1 MPKSGPQLHLTMKTY
16 PCMNSWGTQAT
27 STSSSPD
34 MRTAANEVLPPKT
47 DSMSKSCYLSETSN
61 DYIQNIMVP
70 TLIELGTDAP
80 LSDAATNP
88 GMGLLLSLSEKLD
101 SSVDTHAFESE
112 PSSSAALCSDPFAQ
126 SAPKPTSSFNLMA
139 QCSPSAPN
147 HHLSNDISLLS
158 SQLAPSFDPSSH
170 LDSIASAASAAAAT
184 QYQEAAAFHE
194 RQQYQGLTPQR
205 TQVSPRLSPAPGAY
219 TFLPTPKPPPS
230 HQSLAR
236 RTSNHDF
243 SMDTHKLEDKVDAS
257 SAEGPTVTSS
267 IVPHTSNADFS
278 LSQALN
284 VQAHSESVLPLSH
297 PSSVGITPRI
307 APMCVGAS
315 GSTSLDET
323 TKKIQAQQQQ
333 IRTALGQPTD
343 GLQQPFSTSVQPEKR
358 SISTSTDDAKRV
370 KTDTDIAI
378 QERSP
383 KQEAVQKRFQCPKCF
398 RAFARAYNLSTHLS
412 THDPDPSRA
421 KPFPC
426 PYRSCRAEGGRSFS
440 RKHDLQR
447 HVASV
452 HEWEPEPGIHG
463 DSGDVGEGQDTGG
476 LASLGLGTPGKKFR
490 CEQCGRAFVRRDA
503 LRRHHCDAAA
513 SRAPLFDK
521 KTTTAVA
528 SVPMPPS
535 HSSASVAPARAL
547 PGDVMQRVTLQ
558 LMNKADPKAV
568 SAFTHDTAAMPMAP
582 RMDHSSDKR
591 ADTTRMQQSASSNIA
606 TASAT

>member
-1 MPKSGPQLHLTMKTY
+1 MPKSGPQLHLTMKTF
-16 PCMNSWGTQAT
+16 PCMNSWGTQAA

-34 MRTAANEVLPPKT
+34 MRTSANEVLPPKT
-47 DSMSKSCYLSETSN
+47 DSMSKSSYLSETSN

-112 PSSSAALCSDPFAQ
+112 PSSSASLCSNPFAQ

-194 RQQYQGLTPQR
+194 RQQRQGLTPQR

-219 TFLPTPKPPPS
+219 AFLPTPNPLPS

-236 RTSNHDF
+236 RTSNHGLN
-243 SMDTHKLEDKVDAS
+243 MDAPKLEDKVDVS
-257 SAEGPTVTSS
+257 STKGTAVTPS
-267 IVPHTSNADFS
+267 IMPPTSNANFS
-278 LSQALN
+278 LNQALHE
-284 VQAHSESVLPLSH
+284 QARSESVLPFSH
-297 PSSVGITPRI
+297 PPSVGIAPRI

-315 GSTSLDET
+315 GSTPLDET
-323 TKKIQAQQQQ
+323 TKKIQAQQQL
-333 IRTALGQPTD
+333 IRTALAQPTD
-343 GLQQPFSTSVQPEKR
+343 GLQQSFSTSVQPEKR
-358 SISTSTDDAKRV
+358 SISTNTDDAKRV

-378 QERSP
+378 QERSS

-503 LRRHHCDAAA
+503 LRRHHCDAAT
-513 SRAPLFDK
+513 SQAPLFDK
-521 KTTTAVA
+521 KATTSVA
-528 SVPMPPS
+528 SVPMPLS
-535 HSSASVAPARAL
+535 HSSASVAPARPF
-547 PGDVMQRVTLQ
+547 PGDVAQRVTLQ
-558 LMNKADPKAV
+558 LVNKADPKAV
-568 SAFTHDTAAMPMAP
+568 SAFAHDAAAMPTAP
-582 RMDHSSDKR
+582 QMDHGTDKP
-591 ADTTRMQQSASSNIA
+591 ADAARMQQSASSNIA

>member
-1 MPKSGPQLHLTMKTY
+1 M
-16 PCMNSWGTQAT
+16 
-27 STSSSPD
+27 
-34 MRTAANEVLPPKT
+34 
-47 DSMSKSCYLSETSN
+47 
-61 DYIQNIMVP
+61 
-70 TLIELGTDAP
+70 
-80 LSDAATNP
+80 
-88 GMGLLLSLSEKLD
+88 
-101 SSVDTHAFESE
+101 
-112 PSSSAALCSDPFAQ
+112 
-126 SAPKPTSSFNLMA
+126 
-139 QCSPSAPN
+139 
-147 HHLSNDISLLS
+147 
-158 SQLAPSFDPSSH
+158 
-170 LDSIASAASAAAAT
+170 
-184 QYQEAAAFHE
+184 
-194 RQQYQGLTPQR
+194 
-205 TQVSPRLSPAPGAY
+205 
-219 TFLPTPKPPPS
+219 
-230 HQSLAR
+230 
-236 RTSNHDF
+236 
-243 SMDTHKLEDKVDAS
+243 
-257 SAEGPTVTSS
+257 
-267 IVPHTSNADFS
+267 
-278 LSQALN
+278 
-284 VQAHSESVLPLSH
+284 
-297 PSSVGITPRI
+297 
-307 APMCVGAS
+307 
-315 GSTSLDET
+315 
-323 TKKIQAQQQQ
+323 Q

-535 HSSASVAPARAL
+535 HSSASVAPARPL

-568 SAFTHDTAAMPMAP
+568 SAFAHDAAAMPMVP
-582 RMDHSSDKR
+582 QMDHGTDKP
-591 ADTTRMQQSASSNIA
+591 ADAARMQQSASSNIA

>member
-1 MPKSGPQLHLTMKTY
+1 MSKSGPQLHLSMKTY
-16 PCMNSWGTQAT
+16 PCINSWGTQAA
-27 STSSSPD
+27 SASSSPD

-47 DSMSKSCYLSETSN
+47 DSLSKSCYLSETSN

-101 SSVDTHAFESE
+101 SSVDAHAFESE
-112 PSSSAALCSDPFAQ
+112 PSSPAALSSDPYAQ
-126 SAPKPTSSFNLMA
+126 SAPKSTSSFNLVT

-147 HHLSNDISLLS
+147 HHLSNDITLLS

-170 LDSIASAASAAAAT
+170 LDSIASAASVAAAT

-194 RQQYQGLTPQR
+194 RQQRRGLTPQR
-205 TQVSPRLSPAPGAY
+205 AQSSPRLSPAPGAY
-219 TFLPTPKPPPS
+219 AFLPTPNPLPS

-236 RTSNHDF
+236 RTSNHGLN
-243 SMDTHKLEDKVDAS
+243 MDAPKLEDKVDVS
-257 SAEGPTVTSS
+257 STKGTAVTPS
-267 IVPHTSNADFS
+267 IVPPTSNANFS
-278 LSQALN
+278 LNQALHE
-284 VQAHSESVLPLSH
+284 QARSESVLPFSH
-297 PSSVGITPRI
+297 PPSVGIAPRI

-315 GSTSLDET
+315 GSTPLDET
-323 TKKIQAQQQQ
+323 TKKIQAQQQL
-333 IRTALGQPTD
+333 IRTALAQPTD
-343 GLQQPFSTSVQPEKR
+343 GLQQSFSTSVQPEKR
-358 SISTSTDDAKRV
+358 SISTNTDDAKRV

-378 QERSP
+378 QERSS

-503 LRRHHCDAAA
+503 LRRHHCDAAT
-513 SRAPLFDK
+513 SQAPLFDK
-521 KTTTAVA
+521 KATTSVA
-528 SVPMPPS
+528 SVPMPLS
-535 HSSASVAPARAL
+535 HSSASVAPARPF
-547 PGDVMQRVTLQ
+547 PGDVAQRVTLQ
-558 LMNKADPKAV
+558 LVNKADPKAV
-568 SAFTHDTAAMPMAP
+568 SAFAHDAAAMPTAP
-582 RMDHSSDKR
+582 QMDHGTDKP
-591 ADTTRMQQSASSNIA
+591 ADAARMQQSASSNIA